1 MSKAGG
7 MIDCMWLATKHG
19 FYSIIQKEQGVYY
32 VRARVRRDLENLL
45 QVCGLDAEV
54 HAWPTADY
62 RYRIIIG
69 PEELLKVVV
78 ALTATLDYS
87 NFKGCVA
94 QQPDQRDKLRAYHE
108 IWATMSDFQREEAV
122 R

>member
-1 MSKAGG
+1 
-7 MIDCMWLATKHG
+7 MWLATKHG

-32 VRARVRRDLENLL
+32 VRSRIRKDLENLL
-45 QVCGLDAEV
+45 QACGLDHEV
-54 HAWPTADY
+54 NSWPTADY
-62 RYRIIIG
+62 RYRIIVG
-69 PEELLKVVV
+69 PEDLLKVVV

-94 QQPDQRDKLRAYHE
+94 QQDDQRDKLGAYHE
-108 IWATMSDFQREEAV
+108 IWSVMAEFQREEAV

>member
-1 MSKAGG
+1 
-7 MIDCMWLATKHG
+7 MWLATKHG

-32 VRARVRRDLENLL
+32 VRARVRKDLENLL
-45 QVCGLDAEV
+45 QVSGVEHEV
-54 HAWPTADY
+54 HSWPTADY

-69 PEELLKVVV
+69 PEDLLKVVV
-78 ALTATLDYS
+78 ALTATLDYP
-87 NFKGCVA
+87 NFKSSVA
-94 QQPDQRDKLRAYHE
+94 QQVDQRDKLSAYHE

>member
-1 MSKAGG
+1 MSKASG

-32 VRARVRRDLENLL
+32 VRARVRADLENLL
-45 QVCGLDAEV
+45 QASGLDAAV
-54 HAWPTADY
+54 HTWPTADY

-69 PEELLKVVV
+69 LEDF
-78 ALTATLDYS
+78 LTVMTCLSDAVDYS

-94 QQPDQRDKLRAYHE
+94 QQPDQRDKLGAYHE
-108 IWATMSDFQREEAV
+108 IWSVMAEFQSEEAV
-122 R
+122 T

>member
-1 MSKAGG
+1 
-7 MIDCMWLATKHG
+7 MWLATKHG
-19 FYSIIQKEQGVYY
+19 FYSIIQKGQGVYY
-32 VRARVRRDLENLL
+32 VRARVRQDLENLL
-45 QVCGLDAEV
+45 EASGLTSEV

-69 PEELLKVVV
+69 SEELLRVVV

-94 QQPDQRDKLRAYHE
+94 QQPDQRNKLGAYHE
-108 IWATMSDFQREEAV
+108 IWGTMAALQDQEV
-122 R
+122 GTHG

>member
-1 MSKAGG
+1 MSYASVILCG
-7 MIDCMWLATKHG
+7 MWLATKHG

-45 QVCGLDAEV
+45 QVCGLDSEV
-54 HAWPTADY
+54 HVWPTADY

-69 PEELLKVVV
+69 PEELLRVVV
-78 ALTATLDYS
+78 ALTATLGYS

-94 QQPDQRDKLRAYHE
+94 QQPDQRDKLGAYHE
-108 IWATMSDFQREEAV
+108 IWATMSNFQREEAV
-122 R
+122 T